1 MRRRSAAGSSDDDV
15 GGVGW
20 CNGGCRDCG
29 GGRVAEEELMHQTT
43 GAGGAAL
50 LNALIMVDL
59 RACAFEL
66 LHRDAAADTAFGA
79 EAALK
84 ATVRWG

>member
-20 CNGGCRDCG
+20 CNGGCHDCG
-29 GGRVAEEELMHQTT
+29 GGRELMHQTT

>member
-1 MRRRSAAGSSDDDV
+1 
-15 GGVGW
+15 
-20 CNGGCRDCG
+20 
-29 GGRVAEEELMHQTT
+29 MHQTT

-84 ATVRWG
+84 ATVRRAQTPLCTWRITRTAFSKRSWWVIQCYNLTCAPL

>member
-1 MRRRSAAGSSDDDV
+1 
-15 GGVGW
+15 
-20 CNGGCRDCG
+20 
-29 GGRVAEEELMHQTT
+29 MHQTT

>member
-1 MRRRSAAGSSDDDV
+1 MSAQRGRQRDDDG

-29 GGRVAEEELMHQTT
+29 GGQVAEEELMHQTT